1 MQFIRKLFFFVV
13 VVLVQVLVC
22 NNIHLF
28 DYAMPM
34 IYIYFL
40 MLFRRD
46 YPRWGILLWC
56 FALGLTLD
64 TFSNTPG
71 VASASATLIGFLQ
84 PYIFAPFIQRDNL
97 DDMVPD
103 MRSMGFSKFAVYSL
117 VIVFIYCLVFYSL
130 EMFSFFNWMEWL
142 LSIGGS
148 TALTYILILII
159 ENFRK

>member
-1 MQFIRKLFFFVV
+1 MQFIRKLLFFVV

-103 MRSMGFSKFAVYSL
+103 MRSMGFSKYEYIGERCAASDGEQPFHPVEEAEH
-117 VIVFIYCLVFYSL
+117 L
-130 EMFSFFNWMEWL
+130 ER
-142 LSIGGS
+142 
-148 TALTYILILII
+148 I
-159 ENFRK
+159 EHEAIDEHYHQ